1 MNNDNTY
8 DDEDDFIISRT
19 AQKKSMQIYI
29 AIGEELLTLS
39 PSQLSTIPLVK
50 ELDDALLVA
59 KKIKVGNALK
69 RQMSFIGKLIRN
81 NNHEDIQ
88 TALDRLKQKNAT
100 YEHVTKSAEKWRD
113 KILTEP
119 SALSDFIATYSQ
131 CDRQKLNQ
139 LARNAIKEVKAQE
152 SAEQNGT
159 EKTPSKH
166 KKSLFKLIRVVMV
179 EHETE

>member
-29 AIGEELLTLS
+29 AIGEELLQLS
-39 PSQLSTIPLVK
+39 PSQLNTIPLVK
-50 ELDDALLVA
+50 ELDDALSVA

-88 TALDRLKQKNAT
+88 AALDRLKQKNAS

-113 KILTEP
+113 KLLTDAN
-119 SALSDFIATYSQ
+119 ALSEFIHNHPL

-139 LARNAIKEVKAQE
+139 LTRNAVKEAAEKAK
-152 SAEQNGT
+152 AEENGA
-159 EKTPSKH
+159 EKTPSKY
-166 KKSLFKLIRVVMV
+166 KKSLFKLIRAAMV
-179 EHETE
+179 EHADT